1 MRTILLALALFAAGC
16 STTPINKVP
25 VPAAAR
31 DGKTPVTLGKPNL
44 SQRIIEQRIQDGQ
57 VAQGKLAVEGHL
69 VR

>member
-1 MRTILLALALFAAGC
+1 MRTIFMALALFTAGC
-16 STTPINKVP
+16 STPMKKVP

-44 SQRIIEQRIQDGQ
+44 SQRIIEQRILDGQ
-57 VAQGKLAVEGHL
+57 VARGKLAVDGQL